1 MHDTIKPI
9 RPDLCAFKYVLTD
22 YIMKM
27 PVSLQ
32 LDVFFPN

>member
-1 MHDTIKPI
+1 MRDAIKPT
-9 RPDLCAFKYVLTD
+9 RPDLCAFKHVLTD

-32 LDVFFPN
+32 LDVIFPN